1 MDEKRRFSIKMTNED
16 WLEVQKHVQE
26 WIKEAGDLII
36 QSIGDEL
43 TIEYK
48 TSTSDLVTNMDEQIE
63 RFFIRKIK
71 EAYPHHRILGEEG
84 FGDDITSLDGV
95 IWLIDPI
102 DGTTNFVHQR
112 KHFAVSV
119 AVYEDG
125 TGKIGFIYDV
135 TAGELYHC
143 LRGEGAYLNGR
154 KLPKLKR
161 KQLSNSMM
169 GLNATWITANRRID
183 PTVLG
188 PLVTATRST
197 RSYGSAAIEM
207 AYVAAGRLDIYIS
220 MRLSPWDFAA
230 GLILIEEVGGVI
242 TQLDGEPLDLLKQ
255 NSVLVANPFIYE
267 EILNVY
273 ILPKIK

>member
-1 MDEKRRFSIKMTNED
+1 MTNED

-102 DGTTNFVHQR
+102 DGTTNLVHQR